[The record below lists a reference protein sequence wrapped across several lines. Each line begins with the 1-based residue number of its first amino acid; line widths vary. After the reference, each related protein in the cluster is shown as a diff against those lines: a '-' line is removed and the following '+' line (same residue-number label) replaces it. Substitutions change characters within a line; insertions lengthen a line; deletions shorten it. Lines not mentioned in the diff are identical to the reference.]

1 MAEEQRGGPI
11 EISREPERLPV
22 LRDIEER
29 LSRVGSPDEA
39 LKWGQVREQIQR
51 QDNFIRER
59 EVMGQLA
66 LQRHRDMLKEA
77 EHRRFLEKAQV
88 LSGIGVP
95 IALVATGVGL
105 MVAGIEVAGGFILG
119 TGLFTIAPEFVRA
132 FLPRR
137 SRRSRGEN
145 NND

>member
-1 MAEEQRGGPI
+1 MSEEQRGGPI

-39 LKWGQVREQIQR
+39 LKWAQVREQIQR

-77 EHRRFLEKAQV
+77 EHRRFLEKVASLGKV
-88 LSGIGVP
+88 GLSVVAIGIG
-95 IALVATGVGL
+95 IGLVVGGFEPVGL
-105 MVAGIEVAGGFILG
+105 FMLG
-119 TGLFTIAPEFVRA
+119 AGLFWLAPEFVRG
-132 FLPRR
+132 FLPRGP
-137 SRRSRGEN
+137 RRGREESD
-145 NND
+145 ND